1 MTVLKLKQSLKV
13 LVKCYFIIMLK
24 VIDILEF
31 FAGAKM
37 IMFDNYSNF
46 WPSLKLRAYRLFCN
60 SKG

>member
-1 MTVLKLKQSLKV
+1 
-13 LVKCYFIIMLK
+13 MLK

-31 FAGAKM
+31 FAEAKM

-46 WPSLKLRAYRLFCN
+46 WPSLKLRAYRLFCD